1 MIADSSKKASIFAYY
16 LSKFDRDAI
25 RELGYN
31 TLKEAF
37 QELSHIVGKD
47 NNYIKLRRDEF
58 DPLTG
63 SHRLGWHKR
72 SPAPAV
78 VSFHNGLK
86 NYTFEEMT
94 QIVQALILD
103 TQEFT
108 VPHQEIVQAQKIV
121 CNFSEEE
128 LEMLINGRDSSS
140 KIIQHQA
147 LVRSRVF
154 DPRIPNS
161 LKKLYECRCQ
171 ICGARTIEMY
181 NVDISEAHHIE
192 HFSKTANNNA
202 SNILIVCPDHHRIIH
217 KAKPVFKRE
226 LLRFEYENGKND
238 ELMYNF
244 HL

>member
-1 MIADSSKKASIFAYY
+1 
-16 LSKFDRDAI
+16 
-25 RELGYN
+25 
-31 TLKEAF
+31 
-37 QELSHIVGKD
+37 
-47 NNYIKLRRDEF
+47 
-58 DPLTG
+58 
-63 SHRLGWHKR
+63 
-72 SPAPAV
+72 
-78 VSFHNGLK
+78 
-86 NYTFEEMT
+86 MT

-108 VPHQEIVQAQKIV
+108 VPQQEIVQAQKIV
-121 CNFSEEE
+121 SNFSEEE

-171 ICGARTIEMY
+171 ICGARAIEMY

-192 HFSKTANNNA
+192 LFSKTANNNA